1 MRRKNMFE
9 SIKKESPSVN
19 LLSTESE
26 IVGNIIINGDF
37 RFDGKLVGDI
47 VCSGNLTI
55 GSTAQ
60 IEGKIN
66 STNVEISGKITGQIV
81 TKELT
86 TFKDTAFFNGTL
98 STNKMMVDVGAVL
111 IMNCD
116 MAKTGTVVANDKI
129 DV

>member
-1 MRRKNMFE
+1 MFE

-66 STNVEISGKITGQIV
+66 SNNVEISGKITGQIT

-86 TFKDTAFFNGTL
+86 TFKDSAIFNGTL
-98 STNKMMVDVGAVL
+98 STNKLMVDVGAVL
-111 IMNCD
+111 IMDCD
-116 MAKTGTVVANDKI
+116 MAKNTSGTVVANNKI